1 MQIGQMGQIAL
12 ACAVLAGC
20 GDDGGGSS
28 TIDGPSG
35 GSDAASID
43 APAIDMAI
51 DSPGGGP
58 FSASGPITTSG
69 PANPV
74 FVAWQVT
81 SGSPDYLWKF
91 GEGTSTATTF
101 MVTMGSNPP
110 AQAINSYGLAI
121 GLVVMLPDG
130 VALPPDGIIDDNDFE
145 PIAGTANHW
154 IIFKAPGATLPGWP
168 ESFPEG
174 YACGVCVETSGTFD
188 DFAVTACDSLEM
200 VRDLTDVCNW
210 T

>member
-1 MQIGQMGQIAL
+1 MQIRQIAL
-12 ACAVLAGC
+12 AGVLLAGC
-20 GDDGGGSS
+20 GDDGGGSM
-28 TIDGPSG
+28 TIDGPGS
-35 GSDAASID
+35 GSDGAPVDMAMID
-43 APAIDMAI
+43 AAI
-51 DSPGGGP
+51 DSPGGSP
-58 FSASGPITTSG
+58 FTASGPITTSG

-121 GLVVMLPDG
+121 GIVVMMPDG
-130 VALPPDGIIDDNDFE
+130 VALPPDGIVDDNAFE
-145 PIAGTANHW
+145 PIAGTGNHW
-154 IIFKAPGATLPGWP
+154 IIFKAPGASLPGWP
-168 ESFPEG
+168 ESFPDG
-174 YACGVCVETSGTFD
+174 YACGVCVPASGSTFD
-188 DFAVTACDSLEM
+188 TFAVTACDGLEM
-200 VRDLTDVCNW
+200 VRDLNDVCNW

>member
-1 MQIGQMGQIAL
+1 MQVRQIAL
-12 ACAVLAGC
+12 TCALLAGC
-20 GDDGGGSS
+20 GDDGGSS
-28 TIDGPSG
+28 MTIDAPGG
-35 GSDAASID
+35 GSDAA
-43 APAIDMAI
+43 PIDMATVDSSI

-58 FSASGPITTSG
+58 FNASGTITTSG

-121 GLVVMLPDG
+121 GIVVMLADG
-130 VALPPDGIIDDNDFE
+130 VALPPDGVLDDNDFE
-145 PIAGTANHW
+145 PIALTGNHW
-154 IIFKAPGATLPGWP
+154 IIFKATGATAPGWP
-168 ESFPEG
+168 ETFPDG
-174 YACGVCVETSGTFD
+174 YACGVCVPASGGSTFD
-188 DFAVTACDSLEM
+188 SFAVTACDGLEM
-200 VRDLTDVCNW
+200 VRNSDDACNW

>member
-1 MQIGQMGQIAL
+1 MQVRQIAL
-12 ACAVLAGC
+12 TCAVLAGC
-20 GDDGGGSS
+20 GDDGGGSM
-28 TIDGPSG
+28 TIDGPGS
-35 GSDAASID
+35 GSDAAAMID
-43 APAIDMAI
+43 APIDMSI
-51 DSPGGGP
+51 DSPGGNP

-110 AQAINSYGLAI
+110 AQALNSYGLAI

-130 VALPPDGIIDDNDFE
+130 VALPPDGILNDNDFE
-145 PIAGTANHW
+145 PIAATGNHW
-154 IIFKAPGATLPGWP
+154 IIFKTASASLPGWP
-168 ESFPEG
+168 ESFPVG
-174 YACGVCVETSGTFD
+174 YACGVCVPTSGTFD
-188 DFAVTACDSLEM
+188 DFAVTACDGLEM
-200 VRDLTDVCNW
+200 VRNLDNVCNW

>member
-1 MQIGQMGQIAL
+1 MQLRQIAL
-12 ACAVLAGC
+12 ACVLLAGC
-20 GDDGGGSS
+20 GDDGGSPALDAAGS
-28 TIDGPSG
+28 
-35 GSDAASID
+35 GSDALATD
-43 APAIDMAI
+43 APIDSQVI

-58 FSASGPITTSG
+58 FSASGTIAPSG

-130 VALPPDGIIDDNDFE
+130 VALPPDGIVDEDDFE
-145 PIAGTANHW
+145 PIAATGNHW
-154 IIFKAPGATLPGWP
+154 IIFKAPGAMAPGWP
-168 ESFPEG
+168 DTFPEG
-174 YACGVCVETSGTFD
+174 YACGVCVPASSGFD
-188 DFAVTACDSLEM
+188 SFAVIACDSLEM
-200 VRDLTDVCNW
+200 VRDLNDVCNW

>member
-1 MQIGQMGQIAL
+1 MQVRQIAL
-12 ACAVLAGC
+12 ACVLLAGC
-20 GDDGGGSS
+20 GDDGGGSTPS
-28 TIDGPSG
+28 DGAGSG
-35 GSDAASID
+35 SGSDAAAID
-43 APAIDMAI
+43 APIDTSI

-58 FSASGPITTSG
+58 FTASGPITTTG

-130 VALPPDGIIDDNDFE
+130 IALPPDGMIDDNDFD
-145 PIAGTANHW
+145 PIAATGNHW
-154 IIFKAPGATLPGWP
+154 IIFKAPGASLPGWP

-174 YACGVCVETSGTFD
+174 YACGVCVPASSGPFD
-188 DFAVTACDSLEM
+188 SFAVTACDGLQM
-200 VRDLTDVCNW
+200 VRSLNDVCNW